1 LSGNC
6 TRSSKPTKLKSIT
19 APKDIILRVL
29 LAGVMACA
37 AALAAQ
43 RPQFALRDTGQV
55 VHSPEE
61 WNGKKAIVV
70 FFTTTDCPL
79 SNNDVPEMNRTQRDY
94 QSRGVAFYAVQA
106 DTTIADADVV
116 QHTKDY
122 QFSFPVLF
130 DPHQILVK
138 MTGATTIP
146 SAAVL
151 TPDGTLLYLGRIDN
165 RVEDFNVRRQEPTK
179 FDLREALDAVL
190 QGKPVAHPR
199 TKAFGCAINSAK

>member
-1 LSGNC
+1 MVS
-6 TRSSKPTKLKSIT
+6 
-19 APKDIILRVL
+19 RVL
-29 LAGVMACA
+29 LAAMIFCA
-37 AALAAQ
+37 AAFAIG
-43 RPQFALRDTGQV
+43 RPQFALRDTRNV

-94 QSRGVAFYAVQA
+94 ASRGVAFYAVQA
-106 DTTIADADVV
+106 DTTISDADVV

-130 DPHQILVK
+130 DPHQTLAK

-151 TPDGTLLYLGRIDN
+151 APDGTLLYLGRIDN
-165 RVEDFNVRRQEPTK
+165 LVEDFNIRRQEPTK

-190 QGKPVAHPR
+190 AGKAVVHSR
-199 TKAFGCAINSAK
+199 TKAFGCAINLAK

>member
-1 LSGNC
+1 
-6 TRSSKPTKLKSIT
+6 
-19 APKDIILRVL
+19 
-29 LAGVMACA
+29 
-37 AALAAQ
+37 
-43 RPQFALRDTGQV
+43 
-55 VHSPEE
+55 
-61 WNGKKAIVV
+61 
-70 FFTTTDCPL
+70 
-79 SNNDVPEMNRTQRDY
+79 MNRTRRDY
-94 QSRGVAFYAVQA
+94 ESRGVAFYAVQA

-130 DPHQILVK
+130 DPHEILAR

-165 RVEDFNVRRQEPTK
+165 LVEDFNIRRQVPTK

-190 QGKPVAHPR
+190 AGKPVPNSR
-199 TKAFGCAINSAK
+199 TKAFGCAITPVKISRVN

>member
-1 LSGNC
+1 MF
-6 TRSSKPTKLKSIT
+6 
-19 APKDIILRVL
+19 RVFVAAVVVC
-29 LAGVMACA
+29 AGVFA
-37 AALAAQ
+37 AGP
-43 RPQFALRDTGQV
+43 PQFALRDTRGV
-55 VHSPEE
+55 VHSSEE

-130 DPHQILVK
+130 DPHQVLVK

-165 RVEDFNVRRQEPTK
+165 RVEDFNVRRQQPTR
-179 FDLREALDAVL
+179 FDLREALEAVL
-190 QGKPVAHPR
+190 EGKPVAHPR
-199 TKAFGCAINSAK
+199 TKAFGCAINPAK

>member
-1 LSGNC
+1 M
-6 TRSSKPTKLKSIT
+6 
-19 APKDIILRVL
+19 LRVL
-29 LAGVMACA
+29 AGVALCA
-37 AALAAQ
+37 AALGAQ
-43 RPQFALRDTGQV
+43 RPQFALRDTRGV
-55 VHSPEE
+55 VHSSEE
-61 WNGKKAIVV
+61 WNGRKAIVV

-79 SNNDVPEMNRTQRDY
+79 SNNDVPEMNRTRRDY

-122 QFSFPVLF
+122 EFSFPVLF
-130 DPHQILVK
+130 DPHQVLVK

-165 RVEDFNVRRQEPTK
+165 RVEDFNVRRQEPTR

-190 QGKPVAHPR
+190 AGKPVAHPR
-199 TKAFGCAINSAK
+199 SSAFGCAINRVN

>member
-1 LSGNC
+1 M
-6 TRSSKPTKLKSIT
+6 
-19 APKDIILRVL
+19 LRVL
-29 LAGVMACA
+29 LAGLIVCA
-37 AALAAQ
+37 GAAGAQ
-43 RPQFALRDTGQV
+43 RPEFSLRDTRGAI
-55 VHSPEE
+55 HTPDE

-70 FFTTTDCPL
+70 FYTTTDCPL
-79 SNNDVPEMNRTQRDY
+79 SNNDVPEMNRTRRDY
-94 QSRGVAFYAVQA
+94 ESRGVAFYAVQA
-106 DTTIADADVV
+106 DTTIADTDVV

-130 DPHQILVK
+130 DPHEILTK

-165 RVEDFNVRRQEPTK
+165 LVEDFNIRRQAPTK

-190 QGKPVAHPR
+190 AGKPVPNAR
-199 TKAFGCAINSAK
+199 TKAFGCAITPVK

>member
-1 LSGNC
+1 MF
-6 TRSSKPTKLKSIT
+6 
-19 APKDIILRVL
+19 RVL
-29 LAGVMACA
+29 LAVVIACA
-37 AALAAQ
+37 TASAAH
-43 RPQFALRDTGQV
+43 RPQFALRDTRNV
-55 VHSPEE
+55 VHTPEE

-79 SNNDVPEMNRTQRDY
+79 SNNEVPEMNRTQRDY

-106 DTTIADADVV
+106 DTTIADAEIV
-116 QHTKDY
+116 QHAKDY

-130 DPHQILVK
+130 DPREVLVK

-165 RVEDFNVRRQEPTK
+165 LVEDFNIRRQVPTR

-190 QGKPVAHPR
+190 AGKPVPNPR
-199 TKAFGCAINSAK
+199 TKAFGCSVTTVN

>member
-1 LSGNC
+1 M
-6 TRSSKPTKLKSIT
+6 
-19 APKDIILRVL
+19 V
-29 LAGVMACA
+29 CA
-37 AALAAQ
+37 AAFAAG
-43 RPQFALRDTGQV
+43 RPQFALRDTGQA

-116 QHTKDY
+116 QHAKEY
-122 QFSFPVLF
+122 QFSFPVLL
-130 DPHQILVK
+130 DPHQILAK

-165 RVEDFNVRRQEPTK
+165 RVEDFNVRRQQPTR
-179 FDLREALDAVL
+179 FDLREALDSVL
-190 QGKPVAHPR
+190 EGKPVAHPR
-199 TKAFGCAINSAK
+199 TKAFGCAINLAK